1 MTGGGGASGNW
12 FTQGFSLGILIAWFK
27 DASIVDSSIVSSAET
42 SDMIVYGAVFSL
54 AFGYIG
60 RFLKIVV
67 DHLESIEYE
76 SD

>member
-1 MTGGGGASGNW
+1 MTRGGGDSGNW

-27 DASIVDSSIVSSAET
+27 DASIIDSSITSNAQT
-42 SDMIVYGAVFSL
+42 SDMVVYGAVFSL

-60 RFLKIVV
+60 RFLRIVM
-67 DHLESIEYE
+67 DHLESTEYE

>member
-1 MTGGGGASGNW
+1 MSRGGGASGNW

-27 DASIVDSSIVSSAET
+27 DASIIDSSITSNAQT
-42 SDMIVYGAVFSL
+42 SDMVVYGAVFSL

-60 RFLKIVV
+60 RFLSIVM
-67 DHLESIEYE
+67 DHLESTEYE

>member
-1 MTGGGGASGNW
+1 MTGGGSASENW

-27 DASIVDSSIVSSAET
+27 DASIIDSSIVSNAET
-42 SDMIVYGAVFSL
+42 SDMMVYGAVFSL
-54 AFGYIG
+54 AFGYVG
-60 RFLKIVV
+60 RFLKIVI